1 MQACCAAYDFRI
13 YEIAV
18 ELLHN
23 KENDNG
29 AGAETDPFCQ
39 RAGSKSR
46 YHTEH
51 RTKIWDYIGNPG
63 KAANEYRK
71 RQTVKREREGRKQGH
86 NERVYDS
93 AAYEHREH
101 AVNVVQNLSEY
112 SVLLLWKKQMKQLA
126 PEVLE
131 KRFIL

>member
-1 MQACCAAYDFRI
+1 MVI
-13 YEIAV
+13 
-18 ELLHN
+18 
-23 KENDNG
+23 
-29 AGAETDPFCQ
+29 
-39 RAGSKSR
+39 
-46 YHTEH
+46 
-51 RTKIWDYIGNPG
+51 PG

-131 KRFIL
+131 KRFIPLKDKCLL